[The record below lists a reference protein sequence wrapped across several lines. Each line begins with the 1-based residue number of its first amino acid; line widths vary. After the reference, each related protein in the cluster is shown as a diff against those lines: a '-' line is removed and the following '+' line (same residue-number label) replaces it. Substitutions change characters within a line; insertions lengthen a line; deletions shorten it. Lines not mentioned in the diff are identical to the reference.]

1 MASFRTCRQPVPVC
15 MYLLL
20 GGVNRLIFRQPV
32 DIDEQYKSIKTSI
45 FDFLKAMQYIQ
56 IKTTR
61 ERNNAITDFHR
72 TLGIEDIV
80 C

>member
-1 MASFRTCRQPVPVC
+1 MPICV
-15 MYLLL
+15 YLLL

-32 DIDEQYKSIKTSI
+32 DIGEQYKSIKISL

-61 ERNNAITDFHR
+61 ERNSAITDFHR